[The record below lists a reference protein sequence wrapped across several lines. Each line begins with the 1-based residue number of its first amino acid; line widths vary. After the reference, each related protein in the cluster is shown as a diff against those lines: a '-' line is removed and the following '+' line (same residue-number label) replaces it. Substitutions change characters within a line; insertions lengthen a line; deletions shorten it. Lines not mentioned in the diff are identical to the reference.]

1 MFHPAVGYIVFLCFP
16 FGLVPIAAADLCGE
30 FLWTSVSPLVSD
42 CGREGPL
49 CALLEVYRLPFVV
62 CGLFAGL
69 RLGLLVVSALL
80 TRLLWRAL
88 AAVAS
93 FWGSLLDLC
102 VEPSP
107 GFLGS
112 VTSYP
117 LLLLWH

>member
-1 MFHPAVGYIVFLCFP
+1 MGSWWFIDYFHPSVLLRPPILC
-16 FGLVPIAAADLCGE
+16 E

-49 CALLEVYRLPFVV
+49 CGVLEVSRLPFVV

-80 TRLLWRAL
+80 TQLLWRAL

-102 VEPSP
+102 MGP
-107 GFLGS
+107 FLGS
-112 VTSYP
+112 
-117 LLLLWH
+117 